1 MVIKIENDFEKPLLD
16 IIKNKYPYLYEMLYK
31 KVAYLDFKSSYIRFT
46 NGDAEVSIYTN
57 NSNDYLGT
65 FSFKFKEKH
74 NKYGKYYSNYI
85 IEPNLKF
92 RVEI

>member
-16 IIKNKYPYLYEMLYK
+16 IIKNKYSYLYEMLYK

-46 NGDAEVSIYTN
+46 NGDAEVSMYADSLN
-57 NSNDYLGT
+57 NYLGT
-65 FSFKFKEKH
+65 FSFKIKDEYRK
-74 NKYGKYYSNYI
+74 NGKYY
-85 IEPNLKF
+85 IEIPKASLKF